1 MALQAG
7 VMNLPGVGIPLAE
20 SSHSPSKV
28 LCLTEVPYI
37 FFLVCDFIF
46 FFTSITLTLTTTITL
61 YLKNG
66 GEEEEINRSPECSEG
81 KLVSIAL

>member
-28 LCLTEVPYI
+28 LCLTEVPY
-37 FFLVCDFIF
+37 FLVCDFIF